1 MNQRNKY
8 KYGIRKSVKLNEY
21 HNLHCL
27 NSACTF
33 NKYLPILIHLFE
45 LMGILILTLG
55 VFTAFYHY
63 IQKRF
68 FKKDIN
74 IKYEFADVMIT
85 TLDFKLAAEIL
96 KTVIIKNM
104 DELIIIGA
112 VFILR
117 IIMTF
122 VLEREMKFE
131 KTESKL

>member
-1 MNQRNKY
+1 MEE
-8 KYGIRKSVKLNEY
+8 L
-21 HNLHCL
+21 
-27 NSACTF
+27 F

-68 FKKDIN
+68 FKKDVN

-96 KTVIIKNM
+96 KTVTIKSM
-104 DELIIIGA
+104 DELILLA
-112 VFILR
+112 SVFIIR
-117 IIMTF
+117 VIMTF
-122 VLEREMKFE
+122 VLEKEMKI
-131 KTESKL
+131 ESFKKDSK

>member
-1 MNQRNKY
+1 MEE
-8 KYGIRKSVKLNEY
+8 L
-21 HNLHCL
+21 
-27 NSACTF
+27 F

-55 VFTAFYHY
+55 VFTDFYQY
-63 IQKRF
+63 IKKRF

-96 KTVIIKNM
+96 KTVTIKSM
-104 DELIIIGA
+104 DELVILA
-112 VFILR
+112 SVFIIR

-122 VLEREMKFE
+122 VLEKEMKIE
-131 KTESKL
+131 ESKKNTTS

>member
-1 MNQRNKY
+1 MEE
-8 KYGIRKSVKLNEY
+8 L
-21 HNLHCL
+21 
-27 NSACTF
+27 F

-68 FKKDIN
+68 FKKDVN

-96 KTVIIKNM
+96 KTVTIKSM
-104 DELIIIGA
+104 DELILLA
-112 VFILR
+112 SVFIIR
-117 IIMTF
+117 VIMTF
-122 VLEREMKFE
+122 VLEKEMKI
-131 KTESKL
+131 ESFKKDTKYFYN

>member
-1 MNQRNKY
+1 MEE
-8 KYGIRKSVKLNEY
+8 L
-21 HNLHCL
+21 
-27 NSACTF
+27 F

-68 FKKDIN
+68 FKKEVN

-85 TLDFKLAAEIL
+85 TLDFKLASEIL
-96 KTVIIKNM
+96 KTVTIKSM
-104 DELIIIGA
+104 DEVVILA
-112 VFILR
+112 SVFIIR

-122 VLEREMKFE
+122 VLEKEMQIE
-131 KTESKL
+131 ESKKDTSH

>member
-1 MNQRNKY
+1 MEE
-8 KYGIRKSVKLNEY
+8 L
-21 HNLHCL
+21 
-27 NSACTF
+27 F

-68 FKKDIN
+68 FKKDVN

-96 KTVIIKNM
+96 KTVTIKSM
-104 DELIIIGA
+104 DELILLA
-112 VFILR
+112 SVFIIR
-117 IIMTF
+117 VIMTF
-122 VLEREMKFE
+122 VLEKEMKI
-131 KTESKL
+131 ESFKKDTK

>member
-1 MNQRNKY
+1 
-8 KYGIRKSVKLNEY
+8 LEE
-21 HNLHCL
+21 L
-27 NSACTF
+27 F

-68 FKKDIN
+68 FKKDVN

-96 KTVIIKNM
+96 KTVTIKSM
-104 DELIIIGA
+104 DELVILA
-112 VFILR
+112 SVFIIR

-122 VLEREMKFE
+122 VLEKEMKIE
-131 KTESKL
+131 KKKEDTSH

>member
-1 MNQRNKY
+1 MVY
-8 KYGIRKSVKLNEY
+8 ILEE
-21 HNLHCL
+21 L
-27 NSACTF
+27 F

-68 FKKDIN
+68 FKKDVN

-96 KTVIIKNM
+96 KTVTIKSM
-104 DELIIIGA
+104 DELVILA
-112 VFILR
+112 SVFIIR

-122 VLEREMKFE
+122 VLEKEMKIE
-131 KTESKL
+131 KKKEDTSH

>member
-1 MNQRNKY
+1 M
-8 KYGIRKSVKLNEY
+8 VVLEE
-21 HNLHCL
+21 L
-27 NSACTF
+27 F

-68 FKKDIN
+68 FKKDVN

-96 KTVIIKNM
+96 KTVTIKSM
-104 DELIIIGA
+104 DELVILA
-112 VFILR
+112 SVFIIR

-122 VLEREMKFE
+122 VLEKEMKIE
-131 KTESKL
+131 KKKEDTSH

>member
-1 MNQRNKY
+1 MEE
-8 KYGIRKSVKLNEY
+8 L
-21 HNLHCL
+21 
-27 NSACTF
+27 F

-45 LMGILILTLG
+45 LMGILILTFG

-68 FKKDIN
+68 FKKDVN

-96 KTVIIKNM
+96 KTVTIKSK
-104 DELIIIGA
+104 DELIILA
-112 VFILR
+112 SVFIIR

-122 VLEREMKFE
+122 VLEKEMKIE
-131 KTESKL
+131 EAKKDTK

>member
-1 MNQRNKY
+1 MEE
-8 KYGIRKSVKLNEY
+8 L
-21 HNLHCL
+21 
-27 NSACTF
+27 F

-68 FKKDIN
+68 FKKDVN

-96 KTVIIKNM
+96 KTVTIKSM
-104 DELIIIGA
+104 DELVILA
-112 VFILR
+112 SVFIIK

-122 VLEREMKFE
+122 VLEKEMKIEE
-131 KTESKL
+131 KKGDTTP

>member
-1 MNQRNKY
+1 MEE
-8 KYGIRKSVKLNEY
+8 L
-21 HNLHCL
+21 
-27 NSACTF
+27 F
-33 NKYLPILIHLFE
+33 NKYLSILIHLFE

-68 FKKDIN
+68 FKKDVN

-96 KTVIIKNM
+96 KTVTIKSM
-104 DELIIIGA
+104 DELVILA
-112 VFILR
+112 SVFIIR

-122 VLEREMKFE
+122 VLEKEMKIE
-131 KTESKL
+131 KKKEDTSH

>member
-1 MNQRNKY
+1 MEE
-8 KYGIRKSVKLNEY
+8 L
-21 HNLHCL
+21 
-27 NSACTF
+27 F

-68 FKKDIN
+68 FKKDVN

-96 KTVIIKNM
+96 KTFTIKSM
-104 DELIIIGA
+104 DELVILA
-112 VFILR
+112 SVFIIR

-122 VLEREMKFE
+122 VLEKEMKIE
-131 KTESKL
+131 KKKEDTSH

>member
-1 MNQRNKY
+1 MEE
-8 KYGIRKSVKLNEY
+8 L
-21 HNLHCL
+21 
-27 NSACTF
+27 F

-68 FKKDIN
+68 FKKNVN

-85 TLDFKLAAEIL
+85 TLDFKLASEIL
-96 KTVIIKNM
+96 KTVTIKSM
-104 DELIIIGA
+104 DEVIILA
-112 VFILR
+112 SVFIIR

-122 VLEREMKFE
+122 VLEKEMQIE
-131 KTESKL
+131 KESKKDTSH

>member
-1 MNQRNKY
+1 M
-8 KYGIRKSVKLNEY
+8 VVLEE
-21 HNLHCL
+21 L
-27 NSACTF
+27 F

-45 LMGILILTLG
+45 LMGILILTVG

-68 FKKDIN
+68 FKKNIN

>member
-1 MNQRNKY
+1 M
-8 KYGIRKSVKLNEY
+8 VVLEE
-21 HNLHCL
+21 L
-27 NSACTF
+27 F

-45 LMGILILTLG
+45 LMGILILTVG

-68 FKKDIN
+68 FKKNIN

-96 KTVIIKNM
+96 KTVIIKSM
-104 DELIIIGA
+104 DELVILA
-112 VFILR
+112 SVFIIR

-122 VLEREMKFE
+122 VLEREMKLE
-131 KTESKL
+131 KKEKDTAH